1 MRRTMK
7 NNNTFIITENRIKD
21 AYIYKEKMND

>member
-7 NNNTFIITENRIKD
+7 NSNTFIITKNRIKD